1 MIRALALCLPL
12 LAACVGPRDY
22 VTLGP
27 CPPRALPVCHAGASG
42 CETPPFCYRTLGV
55 VDCYWAPEADRRT
68 VEEIVAP
75 AACPLV
81 LRAG

>member
-12 LAACVGPRDY
+12 LAACAGPMEH
-22 VTLGP
+22 VAFAP
-27 CPPRALPVCHAGASG
+27 CPPRALPVCHAGGSG
-42 CETPPFCYRTLGV
+42 CETAPFCYRTLGV
-55 VDCYWAPEADRRT
+55 VDCYPSPEPARRT

-75 AACPLV
+75 AACPAF